1 MRASIFLNKN
11 HVPDDL
17 KPIPRLEG
25 EVSGVGKPPTVSAPQ
40 EEGSST
46 VGVVVDDGFKPAA
59 PSMYDAWQQ
68 VVAFNWPEASRAN
81 QDFVAHV
88 ADEIWKTTPDA
99 ARVPVTAF
107 ADKADAQAAP
117 ETKVAHLAYEIGTW
131 FDGRWNDEHVKQMAF
146 KIASM
151 PFADMPLDVF
161 AKHEIFKKPVFWK
174 NLEDQTMW
182 LGEIRPDE
190 PRMDIVLK
198 AVGEPIDW
206 TKAEVGKAPLD
217 VVDLALIPWE
227 SILLPFPWKAV
238 DWHAVPTFDAMGAVR
253 NIAEQLKAKIGDGAV
268 AQAVGVDSVKSADV
282 QTMQSA
288 SKPLVETPEQ
298 TQIRLQQSQAEIER
312 LRAAVEQ
319 LERSLVAQ
327 EPPPPQ
333 KSMLPLLG
341 WTAVLGTVGY
351 ILYKTVNMKKEK
363 AT

>member
-25 EVSGVGKPPTVSAPQ
+25 EVSGVGKPPTVSAVA

-68 VVAFNWPEASRAN
+68 VVAFNWPEDSRAN
-81 QDFVAHV
+81 QDFVAHL

-99 ARVPVTAF
+99 ARTPVTAF
-107 ADKADAQAAP
+107 VDKADAQAAP
-117 ETKVAHLAYEIGTW
+117 ETKIAHLAHEIGTW
-131 FDGRWNDEHVKQMAF
+131 FNGRWNDEHVKQMAF
-146 KIASM
+146 KIAAM
-151 PFADMPLDVF
+151 PFSDMPLDMF

-182 LGEIRPDE
+182 LGEIDPKE
-190 PRMDIVLK
+190 PRMDLVLK
-198 AVGEPIDW
+198 AVGDPIDW

-217 VVDLALIPWE
+217 IPDASLIPWE
-227 SILLPFPWKAV
+227 SIILPFPWKAV
-238 DWHAVPTFDAMGAVR
+238 NWSAVPTYDAMAAVR
-253 NIAEQLKAKIGDGAV
+253 NIAQQLKVNIGAATPAARSDTTATSAE
-268 AQAVGVDSVKSADV
+268 AQP
-282 QTMQSA
+282 A
-288 SKPLVETPEQ
+288 SSTQKLVESPAETAE
-298 TQIRLQQSQAEIER
+298 RLAQSQAEIEK
-312 LRAAVEQ
+312 LKAAIVQ
-319 LERSLVAQ
+319 LERSITAT
-327 EPPPPQ
+327 EPPPP
-333 KSMLPLLG
+333 KPSLMPLLG